1 MLLLNTGLTVNDF
14 HDITF
19 GMALNFMWEKK
30 RITAASRGK
39 EQTDPERQYNIMK
52 ANLPALEEM
61 YKAGEIPKS
70 KYDAYIEKL
79 KEWESE
85 E

>member
-1 MLLLNTGLTVNDF
+1 MLLLNAGLTIRDF

>member
-1 MLLLNTGLTVNDF
+1 MLLLNAGLTIRDF

-30 RITAASRGK
+30 RTIAASKGEERS
-39 EQTDPERQYNIMK
+39 DPERQYKIMK

>member
-1 MLLLNTGLTVNDF
+1 MLLLNAGLTVKDF

-19 GMALNFMWEKK
+19 GMALNIMWEKK
-30 RITAASRGK
+30 RITAASRGE
-39 EQTDPERQYNIMK
+39 EQSDPERQYRIMK

-61 YKAGEIPKS
+61 FKAGEITKS

-79 KEWESE
+79 REWESE
-85 E
+85 D